1 MNSTQCKEFLVWLS
15 SRLQL
20 KYNEDPTVIEKIQ
33 YIIQNKK
40 LIDDH
45 IDIKFINGLCN
56 KHYPGFDF
64 DRSEDL
70 KIGYVNSEK
79 KEIYSLVSSIVL
91 DTINA
96 QS

>member
-20 KYNEDPTVIEKIQ
+20 KYGEDSAVIKKIQ
-33 YIIQNKK
+33 YIIDNKRI
-40 LIDDH
+40 IDDR

-70 KIGYVNSEK
+70 KIGYANSEK
-79 KEIYSLVSSIVL
+79 KQIYTLVSSIVL